1 MKTNRIAF
9 LSGEFTRLTD
19 GKLIPGGCTYY
30 RSYLPMNMIGAESAL
45 GLPAWTS
52 QHGFGVKSG
61 EKQAMFGFDIVFLKQ
76 LMDRWLP
83 HQIEVAKSL
92 GQRIVVDID
101 DFYHALHE
109 DNNAFHATD
118 PEKNKVR
125 NRDIYQTIISLADL
139 VTVSTPLLA
148 DFYRQF
154 NPNIHVVR
162 NFVYPPQFH
171 RRDVTRDKPV
181 LGWVGALG
189 FRSGDVETLTWLGD
203 FLEDNDLMF
212 HHSGWQP
219 QHGYDFAQRAGINP
233 KRLTTSPM
241 RPFTHY
247 HDMFSFDI
255 GLVPLNRI
263 PFNEA
268 KSYLKGLEY
277 AVSGIPFVA
286 EGLPEYKRLADAGV
300 GRVADSPEEWVQHL
314 TALLNF
320 KVRKQDAATNYSIV
334 TKKFGTESGQPEWR
348 RIHALLV
355 ES

>member
-1 MKTNRIAF
+1 MKTNRAAF
-9 LSGEFTRLTD
+9 ISGEFTRLPGD
-19 GKLIPGGCTYY
+19 KLIPGGCTYY
-30 RSYLPMNMIGAESAL
+30 RAYLPMNMIGAESYM
-45 GLPAWTS
+45 GLPAWNS
-52 QHGFGVKSG
+52 QHGFGVRAGK
-61 EKQAMFGFDIVFLKQ
+61 EAVFGFDVVFLKQ
-76 LMDRWLP
+76 MMERWLP
-83 HQIEVAKSL
+83 HQMEIAKGL
-92 GQRIVVDID
+92 GQKLVVDVD
-101 DFYHALHE
+101 DFYHSLHE
-109 DNNAFHATD
+109 DNHAYKATD
-118 PEKNKVR
+118 PAINKVR
-125 NRDIYQTIISLADL
+125 NRDIYEKVIAAADL

-162 NFVYPPQFH
+162 NVVYPQQFQ
-171 RRDVTRDKPV
+171 RRPVSKDKPV

-203 FLEDNDLMF
+203 FLEDHDLMF

-219 QHGYDFAQRAGINP
+219 QHGRDFAERAGINP

-277 AVSGIPFVA
+277 SSSGIPFVA

-300 GRVADSPEEWVQHL
+300 GRTADTPEEWAQHV
-314 TALLNF
+314 TALLNH
-320 KVRKQDAATNYSIV
+320 KIRKQDAGVNYAIT
-334 TKKFGTESGQPEWR
+334 TKKFSLESGEPEWK
-348 RIHALLV
+348 RIYSLLV